1 VNVVELTKPV
11 SRAPSRRKPKV
22 FSEIE
27 VWRAFG
33 TGWKQLHGSFRD
45 AGVSFEWHDFTT
57 DEPLDWAKSFHPGSI
72 EICFN
77 LAGTG
82 NVMCGSARAEY
93 TPLTAGF
100 YSCGSGAMEAL
111 RNADEQHHFLTIEFS
126 PGFLREHLSDKIDF
140 LHPLVKGI
148 VSGEKAVS
156 GVSPATRLSNRQRE
170 LIFSLC
176 EPPVIKAA
184 QSIWYHSRALDLMA
198 EFFFQ
203 SPKKELFC
211 VRQKQVAR
219 ERVDRVIKILQDK
232 LSEPPTLEEIGR
244 EVGCSPFYLS
254 RTFSKEMGATIP
266 QYLRQIRMEKA
277 AALLKSGKFNVTE
290 VALEVGYNSPSHFSA
305 AFHQT
310 FGCCPGL
317 YPLAPNHSGL
327 GKIQK

>member
-1 VNVVELTKPV
+1 
-11 SRAPSRRKPKV
+11 
-22 FSEIE
+22 
-27 VWRAFG
+27 
-33 TGWKQLHGSFRD
+33 
-45 AGVSFEWHDFTT
+45 
-57 DEPLDWAKSFHPGSI
+57 
-72 EICFN
+72 
-77 LAGTG
+77 
-82 NVMCGSARAEY
+82 
-93 TPLTAGF
+93 LTAGF
-100 YSCGSGAMEAL
+100 YSRGSGTVEAV
-111 RNADEQHHFLTIEFS
+111 RNGGEQHHFLTVEFA
-126 PGFLREHLSDKIDF
+126 PAFLRHHLSDKIDF

-148 VSGEKAVS
+148 ISSEKATS
-156 GVSPATRLSNRQRE
+156 GVSSAARLSNRQRE

-176 EPPVIKAA
+176 EPPVIQAA
-184 QSIWYHSRALDLMA
+184 QSIWYQSRALDLMA

-211 VRQKQVAR
+211 VRQKQVSR

-232 LSEPPTLEEIGR
+232 LTDPPSLEEIGR

-254 RTFSKEMGATIP
+254 RTFSKEMGLTIP

-317 YPLAPNHSGL
+317 YPLVPNHSGL
-327 GKIQK
+327 AKLQK